1 MYCVFN
7 ATTIYN
13 ADEGNP
19 LGWPFEQQYGYFC
32 DHRDRNLW
40 MLSNGLINILALV
53 GAYLLIVL
61 YLGPRLMENRKPLEV
76 KNFIRLYNFS
86 MIFANLYL
94 IKRGLALTDNGR
106 SFFNCKGV
114 EMDFSR
120 VDEIAQISELFL
132 LSRLADFLDTIWFV
146 LRKKHSHISFLH
158 VFHHSYVPTV
168 AYIATR
174 WVPVVPNAM
183 SFPFIN
189 SAIHVVMYAY
199 YLLATFPSLQPHLWW
214 KRYLTGLQMTQFVL
228 ILCYNVFGYFYFER
242 ACGKSQK
249 TTLASSL
256 ISAAIFLVLFYSFY
270 QKAYVKKP
278 AAAAAQRPSVEDKS
292 KVKTDQLTASQ
303 REQKVK

>member
-13 ADEGNP
+13 ADEGSP
-19 LGWPFEQQYGYFC
+19 LGWPFESNYGYFC
-32 DHRDRNLW
+32 DQRDRSLF
-40 MLSNGLINILALV
+40 MLSNGLVNILSLV
-53 GAYLLIVL
+53 GAYLFTVL

-76 KNFIRLYNFS
+76 KAYIRLYNFS
-86 MIFANLYL
+86 MILMNMYL
-94 IKRGLALTDNGR
+94 IKRALALVDNGR

-120 VDEIAQISELFL
+120 VYEIAQLTELFL

-146 LRKKHSHISFLH
+146 LRKKQSHVSFLH

-199 YLLATFPSLQPHLWW
+199 YLLSTFPALRPRLWW

-228 ILCYNVFGYFYFER
+228 VLFYNVFGYFYFGNF
-242 ACGKSQK
+242 CGKSQN

-256 ISAAIFLVLFYSFY
+256 VSAAIFLVLFYSFY
-270 QKAYVKKP
+270 QKAYVRSAPK
-278 AAAAAQRPSVEDKS
+278 AAVH
-292 KVKTDQLTASQ
+292 
-303 REQKVK
+303 